1 MVKYQLISYI
11 ILLNK
16 LCETDKRVVLEFMY
30 MVLTLCVRGAFVMKM
45 LFSTLYLD
53 YACVFFPIVYKVSL
67 KIDIN
72 Y

>member
-1 MVKYQLISYI
+1 MQQ
-11 ILLNK
+11 
-16 LCETDKRVVLEFMY
+16 TKRVVLLEFMY
-30 MVLTLCVRGAFVMKM
+30 MVLTLSVRGFVMKM

-53 YACVFFPIVYKVSL
+53 YACVFPPIVYKVPL

>member
-1 MVKYQLISYI
+1 MQQ
-11 ILLNK
+11 
-16 LCETDKRVVLEFMY
+16 TKRVVLLEFMY
-30 MVLTLCVRGAFVMKM
+30 MVLTLSVRGFFVMKM

>member
-1 MVKYQLISYI
+1 MQQ
-11 ILLNK
+11 
-16 LCETDKRVVLEFMY
+16 TKRVVLLEFMY
-30 MVLTLCVRGAFVMKM
+30 MVLTLSVRGFFFFVMKM

>member
-1 MVKYQLISYI
+1 MQQ
-11 ILLNK
+11 
-16 LCETDKRVVLEFMY
+16 TKRVVLLEFMY
-30 MVLTLCVRGAFVMKM
+30 MVLTLSVRGFFVMKM

-53 YACVFFPIVYKVSL
+53 YACVFFPIVYKVPL